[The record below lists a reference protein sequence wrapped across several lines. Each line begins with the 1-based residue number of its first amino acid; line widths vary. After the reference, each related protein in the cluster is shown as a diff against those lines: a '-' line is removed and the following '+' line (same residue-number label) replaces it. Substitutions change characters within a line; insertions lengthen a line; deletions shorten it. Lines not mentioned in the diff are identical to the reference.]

1 MPTASLQKILKSK
14 KYFIL
19 DLDGTLYKGSDIFP
33 FTLPFLKQLRATD
46 RTPIFLTNNSSK
58 STQEYFA
65 KLKKLKFTKNINE
78 IYTSGLATIE
88 YLKAKKIK
96 NIFLLATPAVEK
108 EFQDAGLFLVKN
120 SRNFPIATPDFE
132 HQNAF
137 NKTKN
142 TTKSL
147 HVQTQNVTISKHVN
161 APSALPVKDPAAA
174 VGQTRAK
181 KSMPGHNRTTLPQAV
196 VLTFDKTFTYA
207 KFTQAYEYIMAG
219 VPFYASHPD
228 THLPLE
234 GNNFHPDIGTLIS
247 AFQTAT
253 GKLPTVIGKP
263 EKTIYQQLQTHL
275 NCKKSEMVM
284 IGDRLYTDIKG
295 AKDYGITSVLTLSG
309 ETTPAM
315 LKKSKTKPEFVIKD
329 VGETVKFL

>member
-1 MPTASLQKILKSK
+1 MLNTAIQKKLQYK

-19 DLDGTLYKGSDIFP
+19 DLDGTLYKGNDIFP
-33 FTLPFLKQLRATD
+33 FTLPFLKKLRATG

-58 STQEYFA
+58 CTQEYFA

-88 YLKAKKIK
+88 YLQHRGIKK
-96 NIFLLATPAVEK
+96 IFLLATPAVEK
-108 EFQDAGLFLVKN
+108 EFLNAGFILEKKSLNKFANSEQQNGLNKAKN
-120 SRNFPIATPDFE
+120 A
-132 HQNAF
+132 
-137 NKTKN
+137 
-142 TTKSL
+142 TKSL
-147 HVQTQNVTISKHVN
+147 RAQTQNATVSSRVN
-161 APSALPVKDPAAA
+161 SPEALP
-174 VGQTRAK
+174 GQVLTK
-181 KSMPGHNRTTLPQAV
+181 KSVHAHDLPQAV
-196 VLTFDKTFTYA
+196 VLTFDKTFTYQ
-207 KFTQAYEYIMAG
+207 KFTEAYEYIMAG

-263 EKTIYQQLQTHL
+263 QKTIYRQLQAHL
-275 NCKKSEMVM
+275 NCKKSEMIM

-295 AKDYGITSVLTLSG
+295 AKDYGITSVLVLSG

-315 LKKSKTKPEFVIKD
+315 LKKSKTKPDLVLKD
-329 VGETVKFL
+329 VSETVKSL

>member
-1 MPTASLQKILKSK
+1 MPTALTQKILKPK

-33 FTLPFLKQLRATD
+33 YTLPFLSQLRTTG

-58 STQEYFA
+58 STQEYFI
-65 KLKKLKFTKNINE
+65 KLKKLNFTNKINE

-88 YLKAKKIK
+88 YLKAKNIK

-108 EFQDAGLFLVKN
+108 EFKDAGFTLTSQGNFKTQNGLRKAKN
-120 SRNFPIATPDFE
+120 S
-132 HQNAF
+132 
-137 NKTKN
+137 
-142 TTKSL
+142 TKSL
-147 HVQTQNVTISKHVN
+147 HVQ
-161 APSALPVKDPAAA
+161 
-174 VGQTRAK
+174 
-181 KSMPGHNRTTLPQAV
+181 TLPQAV
-196 VLTFDKTFTYA
+196 VLTFDKTFTYD

-234 GNNFHPDIGTLIS
+234 GKNFHPDIGTLIS

-263 EKTIYQQLQTHL
+263 QKTIYQQLQNHL
-275 NCKKSEMVM
+275 NCKKSEMIM

-295 AKDYGITSVLTLSG
+295 AKDYGITSVLVLSG
-309 ETTPAM
+309 ETTMSM
-315 LKKSKTKPEFVIKD
+315 LKKSKTKPDFVIKD
-329 VGETVKFL
+329 IGETVKFL

>member
-1 MPTASLQKILKSK
+1 MKTADISKTLAKKI
-14 KYFIL
+14 YFIL
-19 DLDGTLYKGSDIFP
+19 DLDGTLYKGADVFP
-33 FTLPFLKQLRATD
+33 FTLPFLNQLRSTG

-58 STQEYFA
+58 STQEYFT
-65 KLKKLKFTKNINE
+65 KLNKLKFTKNISE

-88 YLKAKKIK
+88 YLQAKKIK

-108 EFQDAGLFLVKN
+108 EFKDAGFTLTSQGNFKTQNGLRKAKN
-120 SRNFPIATPDFE
+120 S
-132 HQNAF
+132 
-137 NKTKN
+137 
-142 TTKSL
+142 TKSL
-147 HVQTQNVTISKHVN
+147 HVQ
-161 APSALPVKDPAAA
+161 
-174 VGQTRAK
+174 
-181 KSMPGHNRTTLPQAV
+181 TLPQAV
-196 VLTFDKTFTYA
+196 VLTFDKTFTYD

-263 EKTIYQQLQTHL
+263 QKTIYQQLQNHL
-275 NCKKSEMVM
+275 NCKKSEMIM

-295 AKDYGITSVLTLSG
+295 AKDYGITSVLVLSG

-315 LKKSKTKPEFVIKD
+315 LKKSKIKPDFVIKD
-329 VGETVKFL
+329 IGETVKFL

>member
-1 MPTASLQKILKSK
+1 MPTALTAKVLAAK

-19 DLDGTLYKGSDIFP
+19 DLDGTLYKGNDIFP
-33 FTLPFLKQLRATD
+33 FTLSFLEKLRGSS

-58 STQEYFA
+58 STQEYFT
-65 KLKKLKFTKNINE
+65 KLKKLKFTTNINE

-88 YLKAKKIK
+88 YLQLKKIK

-108 EFQDAGLFLVKN
+108 EFKNAGLNLIN
-120 SRNFPIATPDFE
+120 
-132 HQNAF
+132 
-137 NKTKN
+137 KN
-142 TTKSL
+142 TSD
-147 HVQTQNVTISKHVN
+147 SKQ
-161 APSALPVKDPAAA
+161 S
-174 VGQTRAK
+174 K
-181 KSMPGHNRTTLPQAV
+181 KSPLNPQKRLTKDIPQAV
-196 VLTFDKTFTYA
+196 VLTFDKTFTYQ

-253 GKLPTVIGKP
+253 GKLPTIIGKP
-263 EKTIYQQLQTHL
+263 QKVIYQQLQAHL
-275 NCKKSEMVM
+275 NCKKSEMIM

-295 AKDYGITSVLTLSG
+295 AKDYGITAALTLSG
-309 ETTPAM
+309 ETTKSM
-315 LKKSKTKPEFVIKD
+315 LKKSKTKPDVVIEN
-329 VGETVKFL
+329 VGKIINFL

>member
-1 MPTASLQKILKSK
+1 MAIKIPDKFLAHK

-33 FTLPFLKQLRATD
+33 FTLPFLNKLRATG

-58 STQEYFA
+58 STQEYFT
-65 KLKKLKFTKNINE
+65 KLKKLNFTKNIKE
-78 IYTSGLATIE
+78 IYTSGCATIE
-88 YLKAKKIK
+88 YLQQRGIKK
-96 NIFLLATPAVEK
+96 IFLLATPAVEK
-108 EFQDAGLFLVKN
+108 EFKEAGFTVVKDSLN
-120 SRNFPIATPDFE
+120 KSANFE
-132 HQNAF
+132 RQNGLIKA
-137 NKTKN
+137 KN
-142 TTKSL
+142 DTKSL
-147 HVQTQNVTISKHVN
+147 HVQTQNITISKRVN
-161 APSALPVKDPAAA
+161 TL
-174 VGQTRAK
+174 
-181 KSMPGHNRTTLPQAV
+181 PGHNHAAAPTLPQAV
-196 VLTFDKTFTYA
+196 VLTFDKTFTYQ
-207 KFTQAYEYIMAG
+207 KFTTAYEYIMAG

-263 EKTIYQQLQTHL
+263 QKTIYQQLQAHL
-275 NCKKSEMVM
+275 NCKKSEMIM

-295 AKDYGITSVLTLSG
+295 AKDFGITSVLVLSG

-315 LKKSKTKPEFVIKD
+315 LKKSKIKPDFILKD
-329 VGETVKFL
+329 ASEITKFL